1 MKILI
6 ILLTVFFIVA
16 CANLSH
22 SREKTQLFE
31 EKFVGEHSV
40 LASCVA
46 NKLQS
51 DGRSFMRA
59 LQFRNR
65 QYPDISASEIHAYD
79 TRYLRNAIATYAP
92 SNPDA
97 ILIYGNPDSEIL
109 SATQRGENDKPVYAF
124 ALLLQKID
132 DTTVNASLK
141 GDSFMG
147 NIAWKI
153 LRSCVASATK
163 PLVP

>member
-6 ILLTVFFIVA
+6 VLLTVFFMAA
-16 CANLSH
+16 CANLSD
-22 SREKTQLFE
+22 SKAKAQLFE
-31 EKFVGEHSV
+31 EKFVGEHAV

-51 DGRSFMRA
+51 DGRSFMRV
-59 LQFRNR
+59 LQIRNR
-65 QYPDISASEIHAYD
+65 QYPDIHASEIHAYD
-79 TRYLRNAIATYAP
+79 TRYLHNAYAAYAP

-97 ILIYGNPDSEIL
+97 ILIYGNPVPEIL
-109 SATQRGENDKPVYAF
+109 SAAQRSENDKYVYAF
-124 ALLLQKID
+124 ALMLQKID
-132 DTTVNASLK
+132 DTTLNASLK
-141 GDSFMG
+141 GDLFMG

-153 LRSCVASATK
+153 LQSCAASAIK

>member
-6 ILLTVFFIVA
+6 MLLTVFFIAA
-16 CANLSH
+16 CANLSD
-22 SREKTQLFE
+22 SREKAQLFE
-31 EKFVGEHSV
+31 EKFVGEHSA

-65 QYPDISASEIHAYD
+65 QYPDMQASEIHAYD
-79 TRYLRNAIATYAP
+79 TRYLHNAYSAYAP

-97 ILIYGNPDSEIL
+97 ILIYDNPAPEIL
-109 SATQRGENDKPVYAF
+109 SAAQRSENDKSVYAF

-132 DTTVNASLK
+132 DVTVNASLR

-147 NIAWKI
+147 NIGWGI
-153 LRSCVASATK
+153 LQSCVAATTK

>member
-6 ILLTVFFIVA
+6 MLLTVFFITA
-16 CANLSH
+16 CASLSD
-22 SREKTQLFE
+22 SKEKAELFE
-31 EKFVGEHSV
+31 EKFVGEHSA

-65 QYPDISASEIHAYD
+65 QYPDMQASEIHAYD
-79 TRYLRNAIATYAP
+79 TRYLHNAYSTYAP

-97 ILIYGNPDSEIL
+97 ILIYGNPAPEIL
-109 SATQRGENDKPVYAF
+109 SAAQRGENDKSVYAF

-153 LRSCVASATK
+153 LQACAASAAKT
-163 PLVP
+163 LVS

>member
-6 ILLTVFFIVA
+6 VFLAVFCITA
-16 CANLSH
+16 CANLQDS
-22 SREKTQLFE
+22 KAKPQLFE
-31 EKFVGEHSV
+31 EKFAGEHSV

-46 NKLQS
+46 SKLQS

-59 LQFRNR
+59 LQIRNR
-65 QYPDISASEIHAYD
+65 QYPDMQASEIHAYD
-79 TRYLRNAIATYAP
+79 TRYLHNAYSTYAP

-97 ILIYGNPDSEIL
+97 ILIYGNPAPEIL
-109 SATQRGENDKPVYAF
+109 SAAQRGENDKSVYAF

-153 LRSCVASATK
+153 LQACAASAVKT
-163 PLVP
+163 LVP

>member
-6 ILLTVFFIVA
+6 MLLTVFFIVA
-16 CANLSH
+16 CANLSG
-22 SREKTQLFE
+22 SKEKAQLFE
-31 EKFVGEHSV
+31 ENFVGEHSA

-51 DGRSFMRA
+51 DGRSFMHV

-65 QYPDISASEIHAYD
+65 QYPDMQASEIHAYD
-79 TRYLRNAIATYAP
+79 TRYLHNVYSTYAP

-97 ILIYGNPDSEIL
+97 ILIYGNPVPEIL
-109 SATQRGENDKPVYAF
+109 SAAQRGENDKSVYAF
-124 ALLLQKID
+124 ALMLQTID
-132 DTTVNASLK
+132 DTTVNASLR

-153 LRSCVASATK
+153 LQLCVASTTK

>member
-6 ILLTVFFIVA
+6 VFLTVFFIAA
-16 CANLSH
+16 CANLYDSK
-22 SREKTQLFE
+22 EKAQLFE
-31 EKFVGEHSV
+31 EKFVGEHSI

-51 DGRSFMRA
+51 DGRSFMRV
-59 LQFRNR
+59 LQIRNR
-65 QYPDISASEIHAYD
+65 QYPDIHASEIHAYD
-79 TRYLRNAIATYAP
+79 TRYLHNAYAAYAP

-97 ILIYGNPDSEIL
+97 ILIYGNPTPEIL
-109 SATQRGENDKPVYAF
+109 SAAQRSENDKYVYAF
-124 ALLLQKID
+124 ALMLQKID

-153 LRSCVASATK
+153 LQSCAASTIK

>member
-6 ILLTVFFIVA
+6 LLLTVFFMAA
-16 CANLSH
+16 CANLSD
-22 SREKTQLFE
+22 SKAKAQLFE
-31 EKFVGEHSV
+31 EKFVGEHAV

-65 QYPDISASEIHAYD
+65 QYPDMQASEIHAYD
-79 TRYLRNAIATYAP
+79 TRYLHNAYSTYAP

-97 ILIYGNPDSEIL
+97 ILIYGNPVPEIL
-109 SATQRGENDKPVYAF
+109 SAAQRSENDKYVYAF
-124 ALLLQKID
+124 ALMLKKID

-153 LRSCVASATK
+153 LQSCAASTIK

>member
-6 ILLTVFFIVA
+6 MLLTVLFIAA
-16 CANLSH
+16 CANLSD
-22 SREKTQLFE
+22 SKEKAQLLE
-31 EKFVGEHSV
+31 EKFVGEHSA

-65 QYPDISASEIHAYD
+65 QYPDIQASEIYAYD
-79 TRYLRNAIATYAP
+79 TRYQRNAYAVYAP

-97 ILIYGNPDSEIL
+97 VLIYGDPDPEIL
-109 SATQRGENDKPVYAF
+109 TSTQRSENDKSVYAF
-124 ALLLQKID
+124 ALMLQRID

-141 GDSFMG
+141 GDSFLG
-147 NIAWKI
+147 NIAWEI
-153 LRSCVASATK
+153 LQSCVVSAAK

>member
-6 ILLTVFFIVA
+6 VFLAVFFIMA
-16 CANLSH
+16 CANLQDSK
-22 SREKTQLFE
+22 EKSQLFE
-31 EKFVGEHSV
+31 EKFLGEHSD

-59 LQFRNR
+59 LQIRNR
-65 QYPDISASEIHAYD
+65 QYPDMQASEIHAYD
-79 TRYLRNAIATYAP
+79 TRYLHNAYSTYAP

-97 ILIYGNPDSEIL
+97 ILIYGNPVPEIL
-109 SATQRGENDKPVYAF
+109 SAAQRSENDKSVYAF

-132 DTTVNASLK
+132 EISVNATLK

-153 LRSCVASATK
+153 LQACAASTTK